1 MKTTAHDFALQYM
14 RDHAAAN
21 NITWAATRLGW
32 RAKLRV
38 PGGRRIFDSE
48 TEYGALKRA
57 FDEVNK
63 NMPCIQ
69 RSSLI
74 EQQAQTTTASL
85 NEIYDGREVVAQ
97 AEWESY
103 DLGNY
108 ECEDCSGWEWTIPGN
123 TMTRPIF
130 LAGQEDEP
138 SIAAQFTVEF
148 KDGTAEIINAY
159 ASCDGETIGQR
170 ANQNQ
175 VKP

>member
-57 FDEVNK
+57 FDELNQNV
-63 NMPCIQ
+63 PCIHAGTM
-69 RSSLI
+69 I
-74 EQQAQTTTASL
+74 EQASQ
-85 NEIYDGREVVAQ
+85 EISAPDNALYNAREMVAQ
-97 AEWESY
+97 VEWESY

-108 ECEDCSGWEWTIPGN
+108 ECEDCSGWETTIPGN
-123 TMTRPIF
+123 KMTRTVF
-130 LAGQEDEP
+130 LELHRSEP
-138 SIAAQFTVEF
+138 SVTAQFTVEF
-148 KDGTAEIINAY
+148 KEGPAEITNAY
-159 ASCDGETIGQR
+159 ASYAGNTIGQR
-170 ANQNQ
+170 ATT
-175 VKP
+175 